1 MGHMSPTTSADTS
14 GDFVDHV
21 HRQWSASYPQVD
33 TSPIEVLARI
43 TRIGSMALH
52 QLDRALAG
60 SGVSRVEF
68 EILCALARS
77 DRPLR
82 ASEVTTATMTSGAST
97 TKHADRLA
105 RAGFIERLPFERDG
119 RVVLLQ
125 LTDAGREIVDREF
138 PARVERDR
146 RMLEGLDADE
156 RQTLANLLRRVAGNV
171 EAAGS
176 W

>member
-1 MGHMSPTTSADTS
+1 MPTATSSAS
-14 GDFVDHV
+14 GGDFIDHV
-21 HRQWSASYPQVD
+21 RRQWATTYPEVE
-33 TSPIEVLARI
+33 TSPIEVIGRI
-43 TRIGSMALH
+43 TRIGSLALH
-52 QLDRALAG
+52 HLERTLAG
-60 SGVSRVEF
+60 TGVSRVEF

-97 TKHADRLA
+97 TKYADRLT

-125 LTDAGREIVDREF
+125 LTDTGRAVVDEAF

-146 RMLEGLDADE
+146 RMLEGLDDDE
-156 RQTLANLLRRVAGNV
+156 RTTLANLLRRI
-171 EAAGS
+171 AANLEPGP
-176 W
+176 

>member
-1 MGHMSPTTSADTS
+1 MPTSSAP
-14 GDFVDHV
+14 GEDFVDHV
-21 HRQWSASYPQVD
+21 RHQWAAAYPDVD
-33 TSPIEVLARI
+33 AEPIEVLGRI
-43 TRIGSMALH
+43 TRIGALALH

-105 RAGFIERLPFERDG
+105 RVGLVERLPFERDG
-119 RVVLLQ
+119 RVVLLH
-125 LTDAGREIVDREF
+125 LTDAGRAVVDQEF
-138 PARVERDR
+138 PARVDRDR
-146 RMLEGLDADE
+146 RMLEGLTSDE
-156 RQTLANLLRRVAGNV
+156 QATLAALLRRVAANLEPG
-171 EAAGS
+171 G
-176 W
+176 WH